1 MCTLD
6 NTRFSKPLW
15 ILSTS
20 FYWRR
25 FAWMNLNGQK
35 KREAWS
41 SFSMSW
47 DFCFLNS
54 TCLDFGEELP
64 CYAATPCFTFRRPH
78 FLKCLVILSA
88 SLHDIARH
96 STTFWHTEYHWM
108 QMKSCLLDL
117 AGANG
122 DGLQTDCWASLL
134 ARFWNRQAS
143 CEICIGS
150 RSLEIRALHTLLF
163 THPSV
168 QF

>member
-1 MCTLD
+1 MHTRQHKILEAPV
-6 NTRFSKPLW
+6 NT
-15 ILSTS
+15 
-20 FYWRR
+20 FYIVLLEH

-35 KREAWS
+35 KIEAWS

-143 CEICIGS
+143 EICIGS